1 MGKVITNF
9 SMSLDGYIAGA
20 NENFDQLFKWYSSGD
35 TEFVFDN
42 GMAVNISHASAE
54 IMREAIAQTGA
65 GLVGRRLFDLT
76 NGWDGKP
83 PANAPVFVVTHHPPH
98 EWQSQGN
105 VPYTFVT
112 DGVIRAVEQAQ
123 QVAGDKDVVISSATI
138 AQQCIQAGLLDEIHL
153 DIVPFVLGDG
163 VPLFANLGVT
173 PIKLEI
179 LRVVPTPHVTHIAYR
194 VVK

>member
-9 SMSLDGYIAGA
+9 SISLDGYIAGA
-20 NENFDQLFKWYSSGD
+20 NENFDQLFKWYSLGD
-35 TEFVFDN
+35 TEFVFES
-42 GMAVNISHASAE
+42 GMAVNISRASAAL
-54 IMREAIAQTGA
+54 MQQAIARTGA
-65 GLVGRRLFDLT
+65 GLMGKRLFDLT

-83 PANAPVFVVTHHPPH
+83 PANAPVFVVTHNPPQQ
-98 EWQSQGN
+98 WQSKGN

-112 DGVIRAVEQAQ
+112 DGVVSALEQAQ
-123 QVAGDKDVVISSATI
+123 QLAGDKDVVISSATI

-153 DIVPFVLGDG
+153 DLVPFVLGNG

-173 PIKLEI
+173 PIELEI

-194 VVK
+194 IVK